1 MVDLITGKAGK
12 PHIDGNSLG
21 VLNAGIIGPDDYALD
36 YGDKFAITLD
46 DSNHATIATGCAMLN
61 GRQALISTPEQVT
74 ITSGSQGMKRN
85 DLICLRYQRVVS
97 TGIESCTLVVV
108 RGTATT
114 GTPADPTV
122 NTGSIL
128 NLVTVHDMPLYRIPL
143 DGITVGTPVPLFNIL
158 KPMKDV
164 WDSLTHAS
172 QWWAAE
178 YKMQNSGSFV
188 PFNYGGA
195 NRLLYNPGLRLIRV
209 DLTPF
214 RSAVKVGRYQ
224 CYLASS
230 GALRPSKA
238 MSIGQAILDNGQI
251 GRELTLN
258 ADGTISVGPEINNG
272 DLIKPLPNL
281 VPIPSDVAIT
291 MNGLSEV

>member
-128 NLVTVHDMPLYRIPL
+128 DLVAVHDMPLYRIPL

-164 WDSLTHAS
+164 WDSLTRLPTQMRAGM
-172 QWWAAE
+172 
-178 YKMQNSGSFV
+178 YI
-188 PFNYGGA
+188 GGTNA
-195 NRLLYNPGLRLIRV
+195 NGVAVVEFDSPTGKPPDAMIVTVGPWTEDVSRLLSAAVWDVSANFSQIRLR
-209 DLTPF
+209 
-214 RSAVKVGRYQ
+214 
-224 CYLASS
+224 
-230 GALRPSKA
+230 
-238 MSIGQAILDNGQI
+238 N
-251 GRELTLN
+251 
-258 ADGTISVGPEINNG
+258 NNG
-272 DLIKPLPNL
+272 EWVANH
-281 VPIPSDVAIT
+281 PIRFSWLAIW
-291 MNGLSEV
+291 SRP